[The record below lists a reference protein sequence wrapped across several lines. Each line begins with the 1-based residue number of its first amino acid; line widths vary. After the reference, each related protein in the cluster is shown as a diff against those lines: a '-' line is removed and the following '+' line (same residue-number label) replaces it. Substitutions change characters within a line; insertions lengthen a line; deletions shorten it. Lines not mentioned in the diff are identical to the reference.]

1 MNILVTGATGFVGN
15 ALCSQ
20 LACGTNKVRALVRAD
35 HHKWESV
42 EVVVGEL
49 DDEVALAS
57 ALIEIDCV
65 VHLAGRAHQ
74 LNDDATDPLAAFRA
88 VNRDTTLLLAKC
100 AKAAGVKRFVFI
112 SSIGVSGSST
122 TDVPFSEN
130 AIPAPHA
137 DYAISKL
144 EAEEGLLPLRSDNFE
159 VVIIRPPLVYAAHA
173 PGNFARLLKLVS
185 LGIPM
190 PFATLKNRRSMIAL
204 ENLVDFIR
212 LCTIHPAAANE
223 LFLISDNVEV
233 STSDIF
239 RYLARGM
246 DKRLIIFPFPLII
259 MKLGARLLRREALY
273 IQLCGSLVV
282 DCGKAKA
289 LLGWEPVISTEQALV
304 NAGKLY
310 KQQRTVK
317 L

>member
-15 ALCSQ
+15 ALCSL
-20 LACGTNKVRALVRAD
+20 LAGDGHHVRALVRAD
-35 HHKWESV
+35 THKWDNV
-42 EVVVGEL
+42 DVVVAAL
-49 DDEVALAS
+49 TDEAALSSALAG
-57 ALIEIDCV
+57 IDCV

-74 LNDDATDPLAAFRA
+74 LNDDAADPLVAFRA
-88 VNRDTTLLLAKC
+88 VNRDATLLLANC

-112 SSIGVSGSST
+112 SSIGVSGSFT
-122 TDVPFSEN
+122 THTAFSES
-130 AIPAPHA
+130 ATPAPHA

-144 EAEEGLLPLRSDNFE
+144 EAEEGLLPLRGDNFE

-185 LGIPM
+185 VGAPV
-190 PFATLKNRRSMIAL
+190 PFASLTNQRSMIAL
-204 ENLVDFIR
+204 ENLIDFIR
-212 LCTIHPAAANE
+212 LCTVHPAAANE
-223 LFLISDNVEV
+223 LFLISDGVDV
-233 STSDIF
+233 STADIF

-246 DKRLIIFPFPLII
+246 DKRLLMFPFPLAA
-259 MKLGARLLRREALY
+259 MKLGARLVRKEALY
-273 IQLCGSLVV
+273 TQLCGSLVV

-289 LLGWEPVISTEQALV
+289 LLKWAPVISTEKALV
-304 NAGKLY
+304 NAGMLY